1 MSDLDNSVVAEVENN
16 LKDNLKEALKAAAE
30 QEEITLDELPEIE
43 VEVPREKEHGDYATN
58 LAMVCAGIFKRS
70 PRQVAEL
77 IIDNFSYDLVEEI
90 EIAGPG
96 FINFTFN
103 QSWLHKALK
112 LITKMGSEYG
122 STDFGQGENVQIE
135 FVSVNPTG
143 PLHVGHSRGA
153 IVGDVLHNIMEKAGF
168 EVDKEYYI
176 NDAGN
181 QMDIL
186 GRSTMVRYKQECGID
201 TDLPEEAYVGDYVK
215 DIAREIKAE
224 KGEELLDQSETEQ
237 LEFCREFAYQKMMNI
252 IEEDLNDI
260 GIEFDVWFSERILHE
275 EGKIDEAIEALR
287 EKGYIFE
294 ENDALWFKSTEFG
307 DDKDRVV
314 IKSDGKP
321 TYLAADI
328 AYHLNKLERDYDQ
341 LINIWGAD
349 HHGYIPRVKA
359 VIEAFGYPADKLEV
373 LIVQIVTLLRDDEK
387 VPMSKRAG
395 TFVTMREVME
405 EVGKDAARYF
415 YVMRSTDSH
424 FDFDL
429 DLAKEE
435 STDNPVYYIQYAHAR
450 IQSILD
456 NLDEDMTIDKE
467 LDLSCLGEEAELDLM
482 KHLARFPEIIKL
494 SADRREPHHMAN
506 YAYELANNFHVF
518 YNKCRVI
525 TDDEEL
531 SRARLYLVLAAKQ
544 VLINALD
551 ILGVTAP
558 DEM

>member
-1 MSDLDNSVVAEVENN
+1 MHYNVIAEVESE
-16 LKDNLKEALKAAAE
+16 LKDNLKEALIAAAKKE
-30 QEEITLDELPEIE
+30 GVALEKLPEIE
-43 VEVPREKEHGDYATN
+43 VEVPREKSHGDYATN
-58 LAMVCAGIFKRS
+58 LAMVSAGIFKRS

-77 IIDNFSYDLVEEI
+77 IVDNFSYNLVEKV

-103 QSWLHKALK
+103 HSWLHKAIDSIMELK
-112 LITKMGSEYG
+112 DDYG
-122 STDFGQGENVQIE
+122 QTDFGEDEKVQIE
-135 FVSVNPTG
+135 FVSTNPTG

-153 IVGDVLHNIMEKAGF
+153 IVGDVLHNIMEKAGYD
-168 EVDKEYYI
+168 VDKEYYI

-186 GRSTMVRYKQECGID
+186 GNSTKVRYEQECGRD
-201 TDLPEEAYVGDYVK
+201 VELPDDAYVGDYIK
-215 DIAREIKAE
+215 DIAREIKSK
-224 KGEELLDQSETEQ
+224 KGEELFDLSEKKR
-237 LEFCREFAYQKMMNI
+237 LEFCREFAYEKMLERI
-252 IEEDLNDI
+252 KDDLNQF
-260 GIEFDVWFSERILHE
+260 GIEFDVWFSERKLHQ
-275 EGKIDEAIEALR
+275 EGKIEEAIESLR
-287 EKGYIFE
+287 EKGFIYKD
-294 ENDALWFKSTEFG
+294 NDALWFRSTEFG

-314 IKSDGKP
+314 IKSDGNP

-328 AYHLNKLERDYDQ
+328 AYHLNKLNRGYDK

-359 VIEAFGYPADKLEV
+359 VIEAFGNPADKLEV
-373 LIVQIVTLLRDDEK
+373 IVVQIVTLLRDGKK

-395 TFVTMREVME
+395 NFVTMKEVLD

-415 YVMRSTDSH
+415 YIMRSTDSH

-456 NLDEDMTIDKE
+456 NLDEEITVKQGV
-467 LDLSCLGEEAELDLM
+467 DLSCLGEEAEVDLM
-482 KHLARFPEIIKL
+482 KYMARFPEIIKL
-494 SADRREPHHMAN
+494 SADRREPHHIAN
-506 YAYELANNFHVF
+506 YAYDLANCFHVF

-525 TDDEEL
+525 TEDEKLTE
-531 SRARLYLVLAAKQ
+531 ARLYLVLAARQ
-544 VLINALD
+544 VLVNVLYIM
-551 ILGVTAP
+551 GVSAP